1 MRLTDRL
8 FNNLTN
14 AEIRWLVFEAIPSAT
29 WSHHQREILER
40 ERALLQDV
48 NRPRRRPGFLDTAPV
63 DGVYDLIGARLTAEA
78 VRRFTTANTAWM
90 EPTRN
95 IREFPF
101 AEAVAIA
108 EPAPPVRPRVDEEEL
123 RILHHDLE
131 LRYAHCYFIKDDFI
145 GFATGF
151 YVENNKIRLEYYKV
165 VNGNLTNRTTALYD
179 DSFQFTLPNIGY
191 INCDKFSLFSERS
204 YRRDNSYKY
213 KRGFTDY
220 SCIYYSISD
229 REIRAT
235 EIPYNENPDIGSP
248 SLTKKVVSNI
258 FLQKYPSYE
267 EALESVLS
275 FNRLSCAFSST
286 LCIKLDSLY
295 NKFVLLKNTW
305 AIAEL
310 NVKTGTWIIL
320 NSSFNEELTK
330 LNIPFEVA

>member
-8 FNNLTN
+8 FNSLSNT
-14 AEIRWLVFEAIPSAT
+14 EIRWLIFENVDLIEWTP
-29 WSHHQREILER
+29 HQRDRIER
-40 ERALLQDV
+40 SIELLQDA
-48 NRPRRRPGFLDTAPV
+48 NRNRRRPAFLDTVPV
-63 DGVYDLIGARLTAEA
+63 DNVYDLRRARGED
-78 VRRFTTANTAWM
+78 
-90 EPTRN
+90 
-95 IREFPF
+95 IRQFAINPF
-101 AEAVAIA
+101 ATFTFDENIAIA
-108 EPAPPVRPRVDEEEL
+108 PPAAPPVQPRVDEEEL
-123 RILHHDLE
+123 RVLHHDLE

-151 YVENNKIRLEYYKV
+151 YIEDNKIRLEYYKV
-165 VNGNLTNRTTALYD
+165 VNGNLTERTTTIYN
-179 DSFQFTLPNIGY
+179 DSFRFTLPNIGY
-191 INCDKFSLFSERS
+191 INCEKFSLFSERS
-204 YRRDNSYKY
+204 YRRDNGYKY

-235 EIPYNENPDIGSP
+235 GIPYYETPDIGA
-248 SLTKKVVSNI
+248 SLTKRVVSSI

-275 FNRLSCAFSST
+275 FNKLSCAFSST

-310 NVKTGTWIIL
+310 NVKTGTWNIL

-330 LNIPFEVA
+330 LNIPFEVV

>member
-8 FNNLTN
+8 FNSLSNT
-14 AEIRWLVFEAIPSAT
+14 EIRWLIFENVELVEWTP
-29 WSHHQREILER
+29 HQRQSLETG
-40 ERALLQDV
+40 RALLQDA
-48 NRPRRRPGFLDTAPV
+48 NRARRRPAFLDTVPV
-63 DGVYDLIGARLTAEA
+63 DNIYDLLRTRGENNRWFVTPPLTNFVFDE
-78 VRRFTTANTAWM
+78 
-90 EPTRN
+90 N
-95 IREFPF
+95 I
-101 AEAVAIA
+101 AIA
-108 EPAPPVRPRVDEEEL
+108 EPAAPPVQPRVDEEEL

-145 GFATGF
+145 GFAIGF
-151 YVENNKIRLEYYKV
+151 YIEDNKIRLEYYKV
-165 VNGNLTNRTTALYD
+165 VDGNLTKRTIAIYN
-179 DSFQFTLPNIGY
+179 DSFRFTLPNIGY
-191 INCDKFSLFSERS
+191 INCEKFSLFSERS
-204 YRRDNSYKY
+204 YRRDNGYKY

-220 SCIYYSISD
+220 SCIYYSVSD

-235 EIPYNENPDIGSP
+235 EIPYSENPDIGS

-310 NVKTGTWIIL
+310 NVKTGTWNIL

-330 LNIPFEVA
+330 LNIPFEVV

>member
-8 FNNLTN
+8 FDNLANT
-14 AEIRWLVFEAIPSAT
+14 EIRWLVFESMLLVA
-29 WSHHQREILER
+29 WSDHQRERLER
-40 ERALLQDV
+40 DRDLLQDV
-48 NRPRRRPGFLDTAPV
+48 NRPRRRPTFLDTFPM
-63 DGVYDLIGARLTAEA
+63 DDVYDIPGARGRAGDI
-78 VRRFTTANTAWM
+78 RRFATANTDWM
-90 EPTRN
+90 EHLRVTAVPTFDEGVE
-95 IREFPF
+95 I
-101 AEAVAIA
+101 V
-108 EPAPPVRPRVDEEEL
+108 EPDPPVRPRVDVEEL

-131 LRYAHCYFIKDDFI
+131 LRYASCYFIKDDFI
-145 GFATGF
+145 GFANGF
-151 YVENNKIRLEYYKV
+151 YIEDDKIRLEYYKV
-165 VNGNLTNRTTALYD
+165 VNGSLTNKTTAIYN

-235 EIPYNENPDIGSP
+235 EIPYDENPDISP
-248 SLTKKVVSNI
+248 ASLTKKVVYNI

-305 AIAEL
+305 TIAEL

-330 LNIPFEVA
+330 LNIPFEVV